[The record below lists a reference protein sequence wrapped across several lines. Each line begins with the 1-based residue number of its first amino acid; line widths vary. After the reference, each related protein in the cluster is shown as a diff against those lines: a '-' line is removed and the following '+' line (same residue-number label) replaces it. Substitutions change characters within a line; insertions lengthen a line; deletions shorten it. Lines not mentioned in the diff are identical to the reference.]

1 MFLWTNIVFAD
12 ELFGIK
18 LGDDIKNYSK
28 DGIYIKPKKP
38 NPDFENYIAVTTKR
52 NKIHK
57 IQASLKRKF
66 DTKKSCAERLQYYT
80 GVVHERLSK
89 TKKIVLRT
97 KEHKIYLDNNNEPR
111 LSLWGLCPKDPYGD
125 LFIAFISL
133 EDWLVREDISK
144 EGL

>member
-1 MFLWTNIVFAD
+1 MIVIGQISGD
-12 ELFGIK
+12 EY
-18 LGDDIKNYSK
+18 GDDDISFNVTLSL
-28 DGIYIKPKKP
+28 GGKKVP
-38 NPDFENYIAVTTKR
+38 QLLEKILLDFK

-80 GVVHERLSK
+80 DVVHERLSK